1 MWVAVMYRTLFMS
14 KHSSAPISDL
24 SRRSL
29 ARARRS
35 RRRRSKSTRFS
46 QSTAIV
52 TYVGRAINISLE
64 NRSEVRGQ
72 IAEVRTIIRRFSPLQ
87 SDLLP
92 LTSFTATECTRGL
105 KHGLFG
111 RYGHI
116 FQRRRERNW
125 NMHRAHAFD
134 GSVQIVECAGRDHGR
149 KFGGDAVAFVTFV
162 EDDR

>member
-1 MWVAVMYRTLFMS
+1 MS

-52 TYVGRAINISLE
+52 PYVGRAIDISLE

-72 IAEVRTIIRRFSPLQ
+72 ISEVRTIVRRFSPLQ
-87 SDLLP
+87 SDLCP
-92 LTSFTATECTRGL
+92 LTFFLSTVHRVLARHQTRSARWARL
-105 KHGLFG
+105 HLPKAV
-111 RYGHI
+111 RTVS
-116 FQRRRERNW
+116 E
-125 NMHRAHAFD
+125 HA
-134 GSVQIVECAGRDHGR
+134 SHPCV
-149 KFGGDAVAFVTFV
+149 
-162 EDDR
+162 